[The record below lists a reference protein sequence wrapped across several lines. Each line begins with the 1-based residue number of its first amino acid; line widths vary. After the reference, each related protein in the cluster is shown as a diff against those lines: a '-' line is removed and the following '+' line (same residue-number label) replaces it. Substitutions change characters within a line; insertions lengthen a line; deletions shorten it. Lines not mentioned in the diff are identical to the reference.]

1 MFRFLKISNAAF
13 VTKAGYILD
22 DGVLQWIKAVLHA
35 VLEWLNGELGVVI
48 TSNLGIK
55 CAHDLISIVTVKP
68 TARQSSA
75 AAWVIWV
82 LLYKSTKRSNG

>member
-1 MFRFLKISNAAF
+1 MFSFLKISNAAF
-13 VTKAGYILD
+13 VTKASDILD
-22 DGVLQWIKAVLHA
+22 DGVLQRIKTVLHA

-48 TSNLGIK
+48 ASNLGIK

-75 AAWVIWV
+75 AA
-82 LLYKSTKRSNG
+82 LSS